1 LFDAV
6 PANVPQAA
14 LGRGASAQASLQGF
28 PPVRRSLSRVA
39 ERRLLW
45 TYAFSAFFVLVEP
58 APVDFLFLLVA
69 PAFMLV
75 GLTLHRSA
83 VIPISLLIT
92 FNIGGILALVPFA
105 DKEASVRFV
114 VVSLFL
120 SAMGLLF
127 VALLSDRSIER
138 LQAIRSGTIWAG
150 VAASVAGI
158 LGFFDVLGAG
168 GAFSLYGRA
177 SGTFKDPNVLG
188 TFLILPLAF
197 TVQTMLVGDRFSLR
211 NAVLGTVIV
220 AGIFLS
226 FSRGAWAHTAGTL
239 GLLLLLNFALADSSR
254 IRRRVLIICVFGLI
268 LLTGLI
274 LAALSVD
281 AIQQMFAARATLDQG
296 YDLGETG
303 RFGNQLRSIGELME
317 LPNGYG
323 PIRFRFHFPEDPHN
337 VYVNAFASYG
347 WLGGFSYIALVLTT
361 VVIGWRTVVK
371 RQPEQPYVIAI
382 WSVLFIQFFQGLQ
395 IDTDHW
401 RHWFM
406 MLGMIWGLY
415 AVSQKRPPAFGASRG
430 QERASRSPPASN
442 AGSALA

>member
-1 LFDAV
+1 
-6 PANVPQAA
+6 
-14 LGRGASAQASLQGF
+14 
-28 PPVRRSLSRVA
+28 
-39 ERRLLW
+39 
-45 TYAFSAFFVLVEP
+45 
-58 APVDFLFLLVA
+58 
-69 PAFMLV
+69 MLA

-105 DKEASVRFV
+105 DKEPSVRFV

-268 LLTGLI
+268 LLT
-274 LAALSVD
+274 A
-281 AIQQMFAARATLDQG
+281 
-296 YDLGETG
+296 
-303 RFGNQLRSIGELME
+303 
-317 LPNGYG
+317 
-323 PIRFRFHFPEDPHN
+323 
-337 VYVNAFASYG
+337 
-347 WLGGFSYIALVLTT
+347 
-361 VVIGWRTVVK
+361 
-371 RQPEQPYVIAI
+371 
-382 WSVLFIQFFQGLQ
+382 
-395 IDTDHW
+395 
-401 RHWFM
+401 
-406 MLGMIWGLY
+406 
-415 AVSQKRPPAFGASRG
+415 
-430 QERASRSPPASN
+430 
-442 AGSALA
+442 